1 MLRTH
6 LYALVPAMAAL
17 FALPLQ
23 AQQRAGAAPPEIHM
37 RLSIGGTLEAT
48 DSKGPDGS
56 RYDVWAYRA
65 RTDRK
70 ALVRVLA
77 DFDSRVE
84 WGEMRNGRFVAT
96 QSVEGAANG
105 GFADI
110 QVSPVPGT
118 TYTVRVI
125 GRNGGT
131 GSYSIEMEPVASA
144 GS

>member
-1 MLRTH
+1 MLRTR
-6 LYALVPAMAAL
+6 LYALLPAMAAL

-23 AQQRAGAAPPEIHM
+23 AQQRGAPAPTEIYM

-56 RYDVWAYRA
+56 RYDVLVFKA

-70 ALVRVLA
+70 ALVRVRS

-84 WGEMRNGRFVAT
+84 WGQMRNGRFVAT
-96 QSVEGAANG
+96 QSVEGAAND

-118 TYTVRVI
+118 TYTIRVT

-131 GSYSIEMEPVASA
+131 GSYSVEMEPAESS